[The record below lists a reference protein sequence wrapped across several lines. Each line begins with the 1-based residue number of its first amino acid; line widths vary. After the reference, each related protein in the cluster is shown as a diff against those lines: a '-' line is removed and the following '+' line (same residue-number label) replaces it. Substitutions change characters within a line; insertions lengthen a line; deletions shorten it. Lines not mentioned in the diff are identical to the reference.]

1 MTSKNILNLNGLFT
15 PTYVGF
21 DRLFDEMLKL
31 QETSS
36 RLSTKPRPA
45 YPPYN
50 LIKDGE
56 TYTIEMAVAGL
67 TDKDIDIVLEERVL
81 TISYEKTEEVVENL
95 IHQGLSHRS
104 FKKSFNLADDIEI
117 KKATL
122 KNGLLSVVM
131 ERIIPEEKKPIQIKI
146 SK

>member
-1 MTSKNILNLNGLFT
+1 MSRNILDLNGLFT

-21 DRLFDEMLKL
+21 DRLFNEMLKT
-31 QETSS
+31 QS
-36 RLSTKPRPA
+36 RGKAVPQ

-56 TYTIEMAVAGL
+56 TYTIEMAMAGL
-67 TDKDIDIVLEERVL
+67 TDKDIDIVLEERTL
-81 TISYEKTEEVVENL
+81 TISYDKTEETRENL
-95 IHQGLSHRS
+95 VHQGLAQRS
-104 FKKSFNLADDIEI
+104 FKRSFNLADDIEI

-122 KNGLLSVVM
+122 KNGLLSVEM
-131 ERIIPEEKKPIQIKI
+131 ERVIPEEKKPIKIKI

>member
-1 MTSKNILNLNGLFT
+1 MSRNILDLNGLFT

-21 DRLFDEMLKL
+21 DRLFNEMLKT
-31 QETSS
+31 QS
-36 RLSTKPRPA
+36 RGKSVPQ

-56 TYTIEMAVAGL
+56 NYTIEMAMAGL
-67 TDKDIDIVLEERVL
+67 TDKDIDIVLEERTL
-81 TISYEKTEEVVENL
+81 TISYDKSEETRENL
-95 IHQGLSHRS
+95 VHQGLAQRS
-104 FKKSFNLADDIEI
+104 FKRSFNLADDIEI

-122 KNGLLSVVM
+122 KNGLLSVEM
-131 ERIIPEEKKPIQIKI
+131 ERIIPEEKKPIKIKI

>member
-1 MTSKNILNLNGLFT
+1 MSRNILDLNGLFT

-21 DRLFDEMLKL
+21 DRLFNEMLKT
-31 QETSS
+31 QS
-36 RLSTKPRPA
+36 RGKSVPQ

-56 TYTIEMAVAGL
+56 TYTIEMAMAGL
-67 TDKDIDIVLEERVL
+67 TDKDIDIILEERTL
-81 TISYEKTEEVVENL
+81 TISYDKTEETRENL
-95 IHQGLSHRS
+95 VHQGLAQRS
-104 FKKSFNLADDIEI
+104 FKRSFNLADDIEI

-122 KNGLLSVVM
+122 KNGLLSVEM
-131 ERIIPEEKKPIQIKI
+131 ERIIPEEKKPIKIKI

>member
-1 MTSKNILNLNGLFT
+1 MSRNILDLNGLFT

-21 DRLFDEMLKL
+21 DRLFNEMLKT
-31 QETSS
+31 QS
-36 RLSTKPRPA
+36 RGKSVPQ

-56 TYTIEMAVAGL
+56 NYTIEMAMAGL
-67 TDKDIDIVLEERVL
+67 TDKDIDIVLEERTL
-81 TISYEKTEEVVENL
+81 TISYDKTEETRENL
-95 IHQGLSHRS
+95 VHQGLAQRS
-104 FKKSFNLADDIEI
+104 FKRSFNLADDIQI

-122 KNGLLSVVM
+122 KNGLLSVEM
-131 ERIIPEEKKPIQIKI
+131 ERVIPEEKKPIKIKI

>member
-1 MTSKNILNLNGLFT
+1 MSRNILDLNGLFT

-21 DRLFDEMLKL
+21 DRLFNEMLKT
-31 QETSS
+31 QS
-36 RLSTKPRPA
+36 RGKSVPQ

-56 TYTIEMAVAGL
+56 NYTIEMAMAGL
-67 TDKDIDIVLEERVL
+67 TDKDIDIVLEERTL
-81 TISYEKTEEVVENL
+81 TISYDKSEETRENL
-95 IHQGLSHRS
+95 VHQGLAQRS
-104 FKKSFNLADDIEI
+104 FKRSFNLAEDIEI

-122 KNGLLSVVM
+122 KNGLLSVEM
-131 ERIIPEEKKPIQIKI
+131 ERIIPEEKKPVKIKI

>member
-31 QETSS
+31 QS
-36 RLSTKPRPA
+36 RGKSVPQ

-56 TYTIEMAVAGL
+56 TYTIEMAMAGL

-81 TISYEKTEEVVENL
+81 TISYDKTEETRDNL
-95 IHQGLSHRS
+95 VHQGLAQRS

-131 ERIIPEEKKPIQIKI
+131 ERVIPDEKKPVKIKI

>member
-1 MTSKNILNLNGLFT
+1 MSRNILDLNGLFT

-21 DRLFDEMLKL
+21 DRLFNEMLKT
-31 QETSS
+31 QS
-36 RLSTKPRPA
+36 RGKSVPQ

-56 TYTIEMAVAGL
+56 TYTIEMAMAGL
-67 TDKDIDIVLEERVL
+67 TDKDIDIVLEERTL
-81 TISYEKTEEVVENL
+81 TISYDKSEETRENL
-95 IHQGLSHRS
+95 VHQGLAQRS
-104 FKKSFNLADDIEI
+104 FKRSFNLADDIEI

-122 KNGLLSVVM
+122 KNGLLSVEM
-131 ERIIPEEKKPIQIKI
+131 ERIIPDEKKPIKIKI

>member
-1 MTSKNILNLNGLFT
+1 MSRNILDLNGLFT

-21 DRLFDEMLKL
+21 DRLFNEMLKT
-31 QETSS
+31 QS
-36 RLSTKPRPA
+36 RGKSVPQ

-56 TYTIEMAVAGL
+56 NYTIEMAMAGL
-67 TDKDIDIVLEERVL
+67 TDKDIDIVLEERTL
-81 TISYEKTEEVVENL
+81 TISYDKSEEARENL
-95 IHQGLSHRS
+95 VHQGLAQRS
-104 FKKSFNLADDIEI
+104 FKRSFNLADDIEI

-122 KNGLLSVVM
+122 KNGLLSVEM
-131 ERIIPEEKKPIQIKI
+131 ERVIPEEKKPVKIKI

>member
-1 MTSKNILNLNGLFT
+1 MSRNILDLNGLFT

-21 DRLFDEMLKL
+21 DRLFNEMLKT
-31 QETSS
+31 QS
-36 RLSTKPRPA
+36 RGKSVPQ

-56 TYTIEMAVAGL
+56 NYTIEMAMAGL
-67 TDKDIDIVLEERVL
+67 TDKDIDIVLEERTL
-81 TISYEKTEEVVENL
+81 TISYDKTEETRENL
-95 IHQGLSHRS
+95 VHQGLAQRS
-104 FKKSFNLADDIEI
+104 FKRSFNLADDIEI

-122 KNGLLSVVM
+122 KNGLLSVEM
-131 ERIIPEEKKPIQIKI
+131 ERIIPEEKKPIKIKI

>member
-1 MTSKNILNLNGLFT
+1 MSRNILDLNGLFT

-21 DRLFDEMLKL
+21 DRLFNEMLKT
-31 QETSS
+31 QS
-36 RLSTKPRPA
+36 RGKSVPQ

-56 TYTIEMAVAGL
+56 NYTIEMAMAGL
-67 TDKDIDIVLEERVL
+67 TDKDIDIILEERTL
-81 TISYEKTEEVVENL
+81 TISYDKTEETRENL
-95 IHQGLSHRS
+95 VHQGLAQRS
-104 FKKSFNLADDIEI
+104 FKRSFNLAEDIEI

-122 KNGLLSVVM
+122 KNGLLSVEM
-131 ERIIPEEKKPIQIKI
+131 ERVIPEEKKPIKIKI

>member
-1 MTSKNILNLNGLFT
+1 MSRNILDLNGLFT

-21 DRLFDEMLKL
+21 DRLFNEMLKT
-31 QETSS
+31 QS
-36 RLSTKPRPA
+36 RGKSVPQ

-56 TYTIEMAVAGL
+56 NYTIEMAMAGL
-67 TDKDIDIVLEERVL
+67 TDKDIDIILEERTL
-81 TISYEKTEEVVENL
+81 TISYDKTEETRENL
-95 IHQGLSHRS
+95 VHQGLAQRS
-104 FKKSFNLADDIEI
+104 FKRSFNLADDIEI

-122 KNGLLSVVM
+122 KNGLLSVEM
-131 ERIIPEEKKPIQIKI
+131 ERIIPEDKKPVKIKI

>member
-1 MTSKNILNLNGLFT
+1 MSRNILDLNGLFT

-21 DRLFDEMLKL
+21 DRLFNEMLKT
-31 QETSS
+31 QS
-36 RLSTKPRPA
+36 RGKSVPQ

-56 TYTIEMAVAGL
+56 TYTIEMAMAGL
-67 TDKDIDIVLEERVL
+67 TDKDIDIVLEERTL
-81 TISYEKTEEVVENL
+81 TISYEKSEEKVDGV
-95 IHQGLSHRS
+95 IHQGLAQRS
-104 FKKSFNLADDIEI
+104 FKRSFNLADDIEI

-122 KNGLLSVVM
+122 KNGLLSVEM
-131 ERIIPEEKKPIQIKI
+131 ERIIPDEKKPIQIKI

>member
-1 MTSKNILNLNGLFT
+1 MSRNILDLNGLFT

-21 DRLFDEMLKL
+21 DRLFNEMLKT
-31 QETSS
+31 QS
-36 RLSTKPRPA
+36 RGKSVPQ

-56 TYTIEMAVAGL
+56 TYTIEMAMAGL
-67 TDKDIDIVLEERVL
+67 TDKDIDIVLEERTL
-81 TISYEKTEEVVENL
+81 TISYDKTEETRENL
-95 IHQGLSHRS
+95 VHQGLAQRS
-104 FKKSFNLADDIEI
+104 FKRSFNLADDIEI

-122 KNGLLSVVM
+122 KNGLLSVEM
-131 ERIIPEEKKPIQIKI
+131 ERIIPEEKKPVKIKI

>member
-1 MTSKNILNLNGLFT
+1 MSRNILDLNGLFT

-21 DRLFDEMLKL
+21 DRLFNEMLKT
-31 QETSS
+31 QS
-36 RLSTKPRPA
+36 RGKSVPQ

-56 TYTIEMAVAGL
+56 TYTIEMAMAGL
-67 TDKDIDIVLEERVL
+67 TDKDIDITLEERTL
-81 TISYEKTEEVVENL
+81 TIAYEKSEEKVEGV
-95 IHQGLSHRS
+95 IHQGLAQRS
-104 FKKSFNLADDIEI
+104 FKRSFNLADDIEI

-122 KNGLLSVVM
+122 KNGLLSVEM
-131 ERIIPEEKKPIQIKI
+131 ERVIPEEKKPIKIKI